1 MNLTTFKT
9 KLLLFL
15 SASNREEGKISKAD
29 IAIIIAFILLGI
41 VVIAIA
47 LPAFFTSH
55 GTPNKGSEG
64 KIYVDATV
72 RAQQAYRLENTSFAS
87 TFTDLKI
94 GLPTQTVNYMFILTA
109 ADEKS
114 STVTAIS
121 LKPEERKSFTGQVI
135 YDVKSKGTKAMNC
148 QTTQPSAT
156 PPIPDAATQTC
167 KTGEPMD

>member
-1 MNLTTFKT
+1 MNLKNVNFST
-9 KLLLFL
+9 KFLLFL
-15 SASNREEGKISKAD
+15 CINSQTAGMTLIELLV
-29 IAIIIAFILLGI
+29 IIIIL
-41 VVIAIA
+41 VIIAAIA
-47 LPAFFTSH
+47 LPSFLSCGAKAK
-55 GTPNKGSEG
+55 NSEG
-64 KIYVDATV
+64 KSYVGATV
-72 RAQQAYRLENTSFAS
+72 RAQQAYRLEHSYFAS

-156 PPIPDAATQTC
+156 PPIPDAATGQC
-167 KTGEPMD
+167 ITGEPMN